1 MPGEQFFAASN
12 KIAKVVSNRRFAF
25 FLTPYAWSDS
35 LLVGPHIQLCNE
47 NCDGIAMHL
56 MRKTFAFAGSFFLL
70 GTMIA
75 FFGFHTVAGDRGILA
90 RPQLEH
96 KIIQAQEELSLLKKR
111 QSFLSHRISLMHK
124 DAIDADILAETARS
138 ELGLFSP
145 NDVIISIDLSDLK
158 F

>member
-1 MPGEQFFAASN
+1 
-12 KIAKVVSNRRFAF
+12 
-25 FLTPYAWSDS
+25 
-35 LLVGPHIQLCNE
+35 
-47 NCDGIAMHL
+47 MHV

-90 RPQLEH
+90 RPHLEH
-96 KIIQAQEELSLLKKR
+96 KIIQAQEQLSLLKKHHF
-111 QSFLSHRISLMHK
+111 FLSHRISLMHK
-124 DAIDADILAETARS
+124 GGVDADILAETARS
-138 ELGLFSP
+138 ELGLFAP